1 MTMRFAGLL
10 LLSAALVLSAA
21 CSDGKDDTA
30 NPASSTTS
38 GLPPPPKVADD
49 AAAVAQVSATVAS
62 HKLTTLKPECLS
74 YVPYPR
80 DAQAIIVDVHELHNA
95 ACGGDPDVAPRLF
108 TIEVDRASGRMRTDA
123 TDPAAG
129 LFHDI
134 D

>member
-1 MTMRFAGLL
+1 MTSRLACVL
-10 LLSAALVLSAA
+10 LLSAMLVLGAA
-21 CSDGKDDTA
+21 CSHSQDDNA
-30 NPASSTTS
+30 ASSKASDT
-38 GLPPPPKVADD
+38 GVPPPPKVPDEQ
-49 AAAVAQVSATVAS
+49 AAVAQVSAVVTR
-62 HKLTTLKPECLS
+62 HKLTALRPECLS

-95 ACGGDPDVAPRLF
+95 ACNGDPDVAPRLF
-108 TIEVDRASGRMRTDA
+108 TIEVDRASGHMRTDA

>member
-1 MTMRFAGLL
+1 MRLRLAGLL
-10 LLSAALVLSAA
+10 LLSAALALSAA

-30 NPASSTTS
+30 NPAASSTS
-38 GLPPPPKVADD
+38 GLPPPPKVPND
-49 AAAVAQVSATVAS
+49 AAAVAQVAATVAS
-62 HKLTTLKPECLS
+62 HQLSTLKPDCLS

-95 ACGGDPDVAPRLF
+95 GCGGDPDVAPRLF

-134 D
+134 N

>member
-1 MTMRFAGLL
+1 MKPRIAGLL
-10 LLSAALVLSAA
+10 LLSAALALSAA
-21 CSDGKDDTA
+21 CSNGQDDNA
-30 NPASSTTS
+30 NPAAASSS
-38 GLPPPPKVADD
+38 GVPPPPKVPDEQ
-49 AAAVAQVSATVAS
+49 AAVAQVSATVTS

-95 ACGGDPDVAPRLF
+95 GCGGDPDVAPRLF